1 MGRLGLALL
10 PSILP
15 AIVSMSAS
23 LNDILKI
30 LGEGHIQDLPD
41 FIEWAN
47 QETGLSEN
55 RHWTKLRVHLR
66 HHR

>member
-10 PSILP
+10 PSILS

-30 LGEGHIQDLPD
+30 LGEGDIQDLPY

-47 QETGLSEN
+47 QETGLSESM
-55 RHWTKLRVHLR
+55 HWTKFRVHLR
-66 HHR
+66 DHR